1 MLCRQWGTRQGNWE
15 RRAAALIAA
24 LVTFVVVP
32 SAAGNAADV
41 TVTLTIYGTAGANGW
56 YTSNVTVNWT
66 VTGAAT
72 STGCDAT
79 TLTADTPGQ
88 KLTCSAS
95 NIDGTSEVTQS
106 HTFKIDK
113 TPPGVAAA
121 PSRAPDANGWYNHAL
136 SVAFSG
142 TDATAGIAGCSSAAY
157 SGPDSATASVAGSCT
172 DLAGN
177 VGTASL
183 PFAYDATPPAVTK
196 VAAKAGN
203 RKIDLSWS
211 ASADTQKVEVTRT
224 PGAAGAATTTIYRGP
239 AVSYRDTGLRIGKGY
254 QYAVTAFDQAANTA
268 SKTLT
273 VTATGAL
280 LSPVPGA
287 KVSSAPVLVWAPV
300 KGARYYNIQLVRGRK
315 ILSVWPT
322 KTHFRLPRSWV
333 FQGHRYRLHRGV
345 YHWYVWPGF
354 GKFSANRYGSMLG
367 GSTFFLSG

>member
-1 MLCRQWGTRQGNWE
+1 MLCRQWGPRQGNWG
-15 RRAAALIAA
+15 RRAAVLIAA

-32 SAAGNAADV
+32 SAAGNATDV

-66 VTGAAT
+66 VTGASS

-79 TLTADTPGQ
+79 TLTSDTPGQ
-88 KLTCSAS
+88 KLTCSAT

-142 TDATAGIAGCSSAAY
+142 TDATAGIAGCSSAGY
-157 SGPDSATASVAGSCT
+157 SGPDSGSASVAGTCT

-177 VGTASL
+177 VGTATF
-183 PFAYDATPPAVTK
+183 PFEYDATPPAVTK

-211 ASADTQKVEVTRT
+211 ASADTKNVEVTRT
-224 PGAAGAATTTIYRGP
+224 PGAAGAATSTIYRGP
-239 AVSYRDTGLRIGKGY
+239 AVSYRDTGLKIGKGY
-254 QYAVTAFDQAANTA
+254 RYAVTAFDQAANTA
-268 SKTLT
+268 SKTVT

-280 LSPVPGA
+280 LSPVPGERVA
-287 KVSSAPVLVWAPV
+287 SPPVLVW
-300 KGARYYNIQLVRGRK
+300 
-315 ILSVWPT
+315 
-322 KTHFRLPRSWV
+322 
-333 FQGHRYRLHRGV
+333 
-345 YHWYVWPGF
+345 
-354 GKFSANRYGSMLG
+354 
-367 GSTFFLSG
+367 